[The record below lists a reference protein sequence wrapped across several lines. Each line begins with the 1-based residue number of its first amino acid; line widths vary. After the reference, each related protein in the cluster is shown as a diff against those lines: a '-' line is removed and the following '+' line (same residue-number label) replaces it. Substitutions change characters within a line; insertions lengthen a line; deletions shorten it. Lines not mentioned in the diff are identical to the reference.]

1 MAQNDKLP
9 HFTYPDDPKIRV
21 LVPAF
26 GYVCVRERETCVY
39 VCVCVYASHLTRDV
53 MGCLPHSEAYAW
65 EVYKNPDK
73 EDTKDFGAYYY
84 KYGSL
89 HSSAALSLSFSL
101 SGCSLCVLTLHTCL
115 LVSLWCHS
123 FKYDMLDDKKKNILT
138 NTNTRLGHPKAQTVR
153 LCVRALLALHALT
166 TDDLHDQPI
175 PQVPAAVIVPAP
187 APGPAPAP
195 PPAHPLPPVV
205 PVATPVSSGGAWNCG
220 VCTFLNENA
229 ASMAC
234 AMCGSPKP

>member
-1 MAQNDKLP
+1 MP
-9 HFTYPDDPKIRV
+9 TTTSMVRYRV
-21 LVPAF
+21 VQ
-26 GYVCVRERETCVY
+26 
-39 VCVCVYASHLTRDV
+39 
-53 MGCLPHSEAYAW
+53 
-65 EVYKNPDK
+65 
-73 EDTKDFGAYYY
+73 
-84 KYGSL
+84 
-89 HSSAALSLSFSL
+89 LSLSLWLFIVF
-101 SGCSLCVLTLHTCL
+101 VLTLHTCL

-138 NTNTRLGHPKAQTVR
+138 DTNTRLGHPKAQTVR

-166 TDDLHDQPI
+166 TDDLHQTNKPIDQPI